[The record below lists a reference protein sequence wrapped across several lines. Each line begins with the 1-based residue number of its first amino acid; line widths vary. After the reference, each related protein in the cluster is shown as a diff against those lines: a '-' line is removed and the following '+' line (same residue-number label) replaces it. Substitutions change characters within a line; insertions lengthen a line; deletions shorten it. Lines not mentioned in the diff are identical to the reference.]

1 MYSNRFEHLEDYNND
16 TSNSNNIKKAL
27 KKLREIQVLEQRDN
41 LTQQELDKIS
51 EKNKWNAMLP
61 SFISDTET
69 EKIHVKTK
77 QKEKREKEKRL
88 KIEREQ
94 KARDKKEED
103 ERIARAQKEEEERL
117 ARLQK
122 IEDER
127 LYMEKLKEKYK
138 NNLAINIKEVEEEW
152 IYTLFNIHNNDI
164 SKTFRFLSKKYH
176 PDKNSKS
183 QELQKHLVNLRD
195 MYQNR

>member
-61 SFISDTET
+61 SFIYDTET

-94 KARDKKEED
+94 KARDKKEEN
-103 ERIARAQKEEEERL
+103 ERL

-122 IEDER
+122 IEDEK
-127 LYMEKLKEKYK
+127 LYMERLKEKYK

-176 PDKNSKS
+176 PDKNNKSNS

-195 MYQNR
+195 MYKNR